1 MMLRRH
7 VPHVAAI
14 RLVVVGDRDEE
25 SAVAGD
31 DRRPG
36 AAGPSPDLVIVACA
50 DVDLD
55 PLAVL
60 GLRPGDA
67 HLVTNAGG
75 VVGADTVR
83 DIAASRRS
91 LGVSRVVVV
100 QHEPCALLGPGP
112 TPSPPPLDRVARLRA
127 SLRRLTRPPLSLPA
141 VSVGGL
147 LRGADGRVTAV
158 RIT

>member
-67 HLVTNAGG
+67 HLVTTPAGAG
-75 VVGADTVR
+75 SRAPFATSRRPGAAWASRVWSSSNTSPAPSSVR
-83 DIAASRRS
+83 ARRPRRLPSIESRACGHRCGASHGRLSRCRPCPWAASS
-91 LGVSRVVVV
+91 
-100 QHEPCALLGPGP
+100 A
-112 TPSPPPLDRVARLRA
+112 AR
-127 SLRRLTRPPLSLPA
+127 
-141 VSVGGL
+141 
-147 LRGADGRVTAV
+147 TAA
-158 RIT
+158 